1 MLKNINEI
9 INNYKEEAVK
19 LTSDL
24 VAFKSVLDK
33 FDPNSDAPFGIENKK
48 ALEFILALAEKD
60 GFIVKNVDNYAGHIE
75 YGSGEELL
83 GVLGH
88 LDVVPVEEDEWTTP
102 PFKADIRDGR
112 LYARGSIDD
121 KGPVAASYIALKILK
136 DLGFTPKCRIR
147 IILGCDEETGSRCL
161 EHYFKTEEKPS
172 FGFSPDA
179 EFPIIYGEKA
189 MMSYD
194 ILGKLENDVIW
205 EFVCGERYNIVPS
218 YAKCKLNVNLEKEY
232 LKYLTENNYK
242 GEIKD
247 GYYVAYG
254 IASHAMVPQNG
265 LNSSF
270 ILMDFLNKY
279 TNSKL
284 AEFFVKYLTF
294 DPFGKKLGYDVYD
307 EDMKHLT
314 SNVGVVMVDNNE
326 FKIGV
331 NCRIPLDEHIKVVE
345 EKVAEKTNEFGYTYK
360 VLGAR
365 NRHYVDPNGK
375 LVQTLLNVYQEVTGD
390 YENKPFTIGGGTYAR
405 EIGNAVAYG
414 PVFVGREDV
423 CHIADEYMILEDFY
437 KAIEVYVKA
446 IYELSK

>member
-1 MLKNINEI
+1 MLKNISEI

-33 FDPNSDAPFGIENKK
+33 FEPNSDAPFGIENKR
-48 ALEFILALAEKD
+48 ALEFILDKASKD

-102 PFKADIRDGR
+102 PFKADIRDGK

-136 DLGFTPKCRIR
+136 DLGFEPKSRIR

-194 ILGKLENDVIW
+194 ILGKLENDVIE

-218 YAKCKLNVNLEKEY
+218 YAKCKLNINLENEY
-232 LKYLTENNYK
+232 LAYLKENNYK
-242 GEIKD
+242 GEIQD
-247 GYYVAYG
+247 GYYIAYG

-270 ILMDFLNKY
+270 ILMDFLNKH

-307 EDMKHLT
+307 EDMKELT
-314 SNVGVVMVDNNE
+314 SNVGVVMVKDNE

-331 NCRIPLDEHIKVVE
+331 NCRIPLNEHIKVVE
-345 EKVAEKTNEFGYTYK
+345 DKVCEKTKEFGYTYK

-375 LVQTLLNVYQEVTGD
+375 LVQTLLSVYQEVTGD

-423 CHIADEYMILEDFY
+423 CHIADEYMILDDFY

>member
-1 MLKNINEI
+1 MLKNINEL
-9 INNYKEEAVK
+9 INKYKEEAVK

-24 VAFKSVLDK
+24 VAFESVLDE
-33 FDPNSDAPFGIENKK
+33 FNPDSDAPFGIENKK
-48 ALEFILALAEKD
+48 ALEYILDLASKD
-60 GFIVKNVDNYAGHIE
+60 GFKVKNVDNYAGHIE

-88 LDVVPVEEDEWTTP
+88 LDVVPVEADEWTTP

-136 DLGFTPKCRIR
+136 DIGFEPKCRIR
-147 IILGCDEETGSRCL
+147 IILGCDEESGSRCL
-161 EHYFKTEEKPS
+161 HHYFKTEEKPNL
-172 FGFSPDA
+172 GFSPDA

-194 ILGKLENDVIW
+194 ILGKLENDVIE

-218 YAKCKLNVNLEKEY
+218 YAKMKLNVNLENEY
-232 LKYLTENNYK
+232 LQYLKEKDYK
-242 GEIKD
+242 GEIVD

-254 IASHAMVPQNG
+254 VASHAMVPQNG
-265 LNSSF
+265 LNSAF
-270 ILMDFLNKY
+270 ILMEFLNEY
-279 TNSKL
+279 TDSKL
-284 AEFFVKYLTF
+284 AKFFVEYLTF
-294 DPFGKKLGYDVYD
+294 DPFGKKLSYDVYD
-307 EDMKHLT
+307 EDMKYLT
-314 SNVGVVMVDNNE
+314 SNVGVVMASNNE
-326 FKIGV
+326 FKIGI

-345 EKVAEKTNEFGYTYK
+345 DKALEAAQKYNYTVK
-360 VLGAR
+360 VLGSSK
-365 NRHYVDPNGK
+365 RHYVDPNGK
-375 LVQTLLNVYQEVTGD
+375 LVQTLLKVYQEVTGD